1 MEMFLLGHRANHSE
15 SRAHPIKDKTKLR
28 AALTEA
34 SMRHSMSLEGR
45 RKSRSIP
52 MNART
57 EEASIDQVITIA
69 ISALATTSTVTNT
82 KRLVTAGGI
91 GSWIT

>member
-1 MEMFLLGHRANHSE
+1 MEKVLQGHRVSHSE
-15 SRAHPIKDKTKLR
+15 SRTHLIKDKTKLR

-34 SMRHSMSLEGR
+34 SMSHSMSLEGQT
-45 RKSRSIP
+45 KSRSTL

-69 ISALATTSTVTNT
+69 ISALVTTSTLMST
-82 KRLVTAGGI
+82 KKLATARGI
-91 GSWIT
+91 GSRIT